1 MNQSVTYLFIVNVL
15 ASISG
20 CNNFETGLVTT
31 KESDKFEQVKVTH
44 ESIKQTSEILSRDY
58 ATAEKALK
66 KAVMEKDK
74 KTILLGLKSP
84 ILTIRKKTAEAIAGL
99 GDKMLVS
106 ELINTL
112 SGNQILLDGGTE
124 TKIIQ
129 DDLDKAIISALE
141 KLTEIKFEVS
151 GRISPEDI
159 AEILRLSREW
169 LKNNQP

>member
-1 MNQSVTYLFIVNVL
+1 MKLSATYLFIVTVL
-15 ASISG
+15 SSLSG
-20 CNNFETGLVTT
+20 CNNFETSLVAT
-31 KESDKFEQVKVTH
+31 KESDKFEQVKVTP
-44 ESIKQTSEILSRDY
+44 ESIKQTSEILSKDY
-58 ATAEKALK
+58 TTAEKALK
-66 KAVMEKDK
+66 KAVTEKDE
-74 KTILLGLKSP
+74 KTIRLGLKSP
-84 ILTIRKKTAEAIAGL
+84 ILTIRKKTVEAIAGL

-141 KLTEIKFEVS
+141 KLTEIKFKVS
-151 GRISPEDI
+151 ERISPEDI